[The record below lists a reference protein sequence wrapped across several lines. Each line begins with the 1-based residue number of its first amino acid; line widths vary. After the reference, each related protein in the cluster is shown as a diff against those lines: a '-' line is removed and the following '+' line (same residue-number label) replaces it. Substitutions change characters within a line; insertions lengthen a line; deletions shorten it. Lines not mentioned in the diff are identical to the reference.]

1 MCKHAAMA
9 EILVAAAGSRG
20 GMSSGEGTGEA
31 GQGKALRNLVRIIVL
46 YVLTLAEVADGVG
59 DEAAAVILTD
69 DVGGDD
75 EHLAGAK
82 VPRVLPDREQ
92 PVLPPRHQHQVRAPP
107 RVLVRHL
114 LRAQHE

>member
-1 MCKHAAMA
+1 MA

-31 GQGKALRNLVRIIVL
+31 GQGKALLVL